1 MTNFMNLPSIRIH
14 DEPYLCTD
22 GNINPGSIIVQN
34 YLTEHYLDR
43 AVDILEKHR
52 LEKILHFA
60 RWRSDPEDGDLDSI
74 LIHLRENA
82 WTIDAALKEI
92 REVSDTVEAA
102 DRILQ
107 KEQDARL
114 EAEKEKFEKSV
125 EAFKRIMEG

>member
-1 MTNFMNLPSIRIH
+1 MKQKSGIRIY
-14 DEPYLCTD
+14 DEPHLCTD

-60 RWRSDPEDGDLDSI
+60 RWRSDPDDGDLDSI
-74 LIHLRENA
+74 LIHLRDNA

-92 REVSDTVEAA
+92 REVSDGIEAV
-102 DRILQ
+102 DLIR
-107 KEQDARL
+107 
-114 EAEKEKFEKSV
+114 EKETVDRLKEEKKKFEKSV
-125 EAFKRIMEG
+125 EAFKRIMEE

>member
-1 MTNFMNLPSIRIH
+1 MKSKQSIRIES
-14 DEPYLCTD
+14 EPHLCTD
-22 GNINPGSIIVQN
+22 GGINPGSIIVQN

-92 REVSDTVEAA
+92 REVSDGIEAV
-102 DRILQ
+102 DLIR
-107 KEQDARL
+107 
-114 EAEKEKFEKSV
+114 EKETVDRLKEEEKKFKKSV
-125 EAFKRIMEG
+125 EAFRKIMEG

>member
-1 MTNFMNLPSIRIH
+1 MKQSIRIGE
-14 DEPYLCTD
+14 EPHLCAD
-22 GNINPGSIIVQN
+22 GGINPGSIIVQN

-74 LIHLRENA
+74 LIHQRENA

-92 REVSDTVEAA
+92 REVSDGIEAV
-102 DRILQ
+102 DLIR
-107 KEQDARL
+107 
-114 EAEKEKFEKSV
+114 EKETEDKLKVEQGKFKKSV
-125 EAFKRIMEG
+125 EAFRRIMEG